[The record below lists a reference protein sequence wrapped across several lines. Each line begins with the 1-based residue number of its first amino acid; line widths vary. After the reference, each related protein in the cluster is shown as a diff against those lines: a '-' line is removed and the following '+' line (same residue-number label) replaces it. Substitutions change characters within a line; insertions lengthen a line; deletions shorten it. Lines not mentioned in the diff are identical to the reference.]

1 MLKIMGYDCESLLP
15 VHSVWFHVL
24 NASFRVYIP
33 VTLYY
38 YLLHLL
44 ESPAQEIDLQRKF
57 SQGPTDCDA
66 RCSRDNLWSGCELS
80 VSTGMTILI
89 PFWRSRSGQVSSAQ
103 LNSAKV
109 SSGKLRSEMVRY
121 TFAQYRTQQ
130 LLSPGKWLH
139 RATQQESSYGP

>member
-1 MLKIMGYDCESLLP
+1 MLKILGNDCQRSPTCSFGRIACFECL
-15 VHSVWFHVL
+15 
-24 NASFRVYIP
+24 FRVYIP

-89 PFWRSRSGQVSSAQ
+89 PF
-103 LNSAKV
+103 
-109 SSGKLRSEMVRY
+109 
-121 TFAQYRTQQ
+121 
-130 LLSPGKWLH
+130 
-139 RATQQESSYGP
+139 